1 MCKETINLGVLAHVD
16 AGKTSVTEQL
26 LYSSGSIRQ
35 AGSVDNG
42 TSHTDWMAV
51 ERRRGISVR
60 TAAASLQYRDV
71 TINLIDT
78 PGHVD
83 FIGEVERCLG
93 VLDGAVL
100 VISSAE
106 GVQSQ
111 TRLLWKALEQLH
123 IPTLILINK
132 VDRLGCRIPEVLRQ
146 IRQELSGRL
155 FVTQSVASPGC
166 DDCRI
171 DTAENYWEDALEA
184 AAEFDETMELAYLE
198 ETAVDKDK
206 LVQTLRR
213 GTADRSLFPVL
224 FSSAKQGKG
233 IQELLDGII
242 RYLPP
247 AARRDDLPVSGVVY
261 KMEHDP
267 AMGKAAHI
275 RLFSGH
281 IQNRDSITVQG
292 EEQSEK
298 ITQIRQFSGTKTIDT
313 GEIRSGEIGA
323 VYGLCNIK
331 TGDII
336 GETPIHRSC
345 RLAVP
350 LLKVQVFAA
359 SEEELPELVA
369 ALQGLSEEDPL
380 LDLEWIRESRELHL
394 CITGMIQLEILA
406 ELIAERYRLTCSF
419 SPPTVIYKE
428 TPAGTAEGLEVY
440 TMPKPCWAVVRLL
453 VEPLPRG
460 SGIRYESVIK
470 EKQLPYRYQN
480 HVEASLY
487 GSLKQG
493 PLGWEVT
500 DAKFTLI
507 GGEHHHVHTHPLD
520 FFVATPV
527 AVLQA
532 LTNSGTTLLEPMVK
546 VTVSA
551 GEEYLGG
558 VIRDVLNMRGTFD
571 TPVMQHGQFTL
582 EAILPVA
589 TSLEYP
595 IAFRSMTSGKGTYAS
610 EFYGYQECPLELGK
624 TAPRRG
630 INPLDRSKWILY
642 ARNAMM

>member
-1 MCKETINLGVLAHVD
+1 MSEETINLGILAHVD

-26 LYSSGSIRQ
+26 LYLGGSIRQ
-35 AGSVDNG
+35 AGSVDAG
-42 TSHTDWMAV
+42 TSHTDWLEV
-51 ERRRGISVR
+51 ERRRGISVKA
-60 TAAASLQYRDV
+60 AAASLRCQDV
-71 TINLIDT
+71 TVNLIDT

-100 VISSAE
+100 VISAAE
-106 GVQSQ
+106 GVQPQ
-111 TRLLWKALEQLH
+111 TRLLWMALKQLR
-123 IPTLILINK
+123 IPTLFLINK
-132 VDRLGCRIPEVLRQ
+132 VDRPGCRIPEVLRQ
-146 IRQELSGRL
+146 IRQELTGRL
-155 FVTQSVASPGC
+155 FVTQTVAAPGT

-171 DTAENYWEDALEA
+171 IASETYWEDALEA
-184 AAEFDETMELAYLE
+184 AAEFDEAMELAYVE
-198 ETAVDKDK
+198 ET
-206 LVQTLRR
+206 LVEPDRLLEALRT
-213 GTADRSLFPVL
+213 GTADRALFPVF

-233 IQELLDGII
+233 IQELLDGIL
-242 RYLPP
+242 RYLP
-247 AARRDDLPVSGVVY
+247 AAAHRDDQPLSGVVY
-261 KMEHDP
+261 KVEHDP

-281 IQNRDSITVQG
+281 IQNRDSIVVLG
-292 EEQSEK
+292 SEQAQK
-298 ITQIRQFSGTKTIDT
+298 ITQIRRLNGTKTIDA

-323 VYGLCNIK
+323 VYGLSQIK
-331 TGDII
+331 TGDIL
-336 GETPIHRSC
+336 GSLPVHRCC

-350 LLKVQVFAA
+350 LLKVQAFSA
-359 SEEELPELVA
+359 SEEELPVLVE
-369 ALQGLSEEDPL
+369 ALQELSEEDPL

-394 CITGMIQLEILA
+394 SITGMIQLEILT
-406 ELIAERYRLTCSF
+406 ELIRERYHLTVSF
-419 SPPTVIYKE
+419 SAPTVIYKE

-460 SGIRYESVIK
+460 SGIRYESAIK

-480 HVEASLY
+480 HVETSLFR
-487 GSLKQG
+487 SLKQG

-532 LTNSGTTLLEPMVK
+532 LTNSGTTLLEPLMK

-551 GEEYLGG
+551 GEEFLGG
-558 VIRDVLNMRGTFD
+558 LIRDVLNMRGTFD
-571 TPVMQHGQFTL
+571 TPIMQRGQFTL

-589 TSLEYP
+589 TSLDYP

-610 EFYGYQECPLELGK
+610 AFYGYQECPLELGK

-630 INPLDRSKWILY
+630 VNPLDRPKWILH
-642 ARNAMM
+642 ARNAML